1 DISIPKKKLI
11 NFLNGLGKGQYT
23 TFDILRAYQGS
34 VTRNKGIPA
43 ECSWN
48 SNFGKVL
55 KLCQKDTN
63 GTVIYEIQKN
73 KKIII
78 DNGKTNTSVWEIY

>member
-1 DISIPKKKLI
+1 MYSYRDISIPKKKLI

-43 ECSWN
+43 ECN
-48 SNFGKVL
+48 
-55 KLCQKDTN
+55 
-63 GTVIYEIQKN
+63 
-73 KKIII
+73 
-78 DNGKTNTSVWEIY
+78 